1 LGTTNKEDEMDKL
14 KLKIK
19 YWRNRMMDKLVSQ
32 TKQRFLDLDEI
43 LSIIKFLEV
52 DDKVFLEEIK
62 NINKAYIEL
71 EKAVMSIKLKDEIK

>member
-1 LGTTNKEDEMDKL
+1 MDKL